1 MTEISTANSDL
12 GLEGKALHRTI
23 DFGFQVEAF
32 LQSEIGQYLVR
43 RAETEIE
50 SATDKLK
57 HVDAE
62 DPKRIRQLQHIV
74 QVAESVQYWLAEAIQ
89 AGNAAQDELIERS
102 D

>member
-1 MTEISTANSDL
+1 MTEISTANSDM
-12 GLEGKALHRTI
+12 GQEGKALHRTI

>member
-1 MTEISTANSDL
+1 MTETTPANSEL
-12 GLEGKALHRTI
+12 GQEGRVLHRTI

-32 LQSEIGQYLVR
+32 LQSAIGQYLVR

-62 DPKRIRQLQHIV
+62 DPKLIRQLQHTV
-74 QVAESVQYWLAEAIQ
+74 HVAESVQYWLAEAIQ